1 MIRVDAKS
9 LHTNA
14 EKFDLE
20 ESEGPYIFKPDWRN
34 PLPNIYGKLDTN
46 VVYERGQFLDQWTVV
61 LNDETKNER
70 AIIKIRKSESELIEF
85 DVELAPLSI
94 EDKLSKNIIVSWR
107 MYNDFDAGRKF
118 WTDSN
123 SLAMIPRKI

>member
-1 MIRVDAKS
+1 M
-9 LHTNA
+9 
-14 EKFDLE
+14 
-20 ESEGPYIFKPDWRN
+20 
-34 PLPNIYGKLDTN
+34 
-46 VVYERGQFLDQWTVV
+46 

-118 WTDSN
+118 WTDAN